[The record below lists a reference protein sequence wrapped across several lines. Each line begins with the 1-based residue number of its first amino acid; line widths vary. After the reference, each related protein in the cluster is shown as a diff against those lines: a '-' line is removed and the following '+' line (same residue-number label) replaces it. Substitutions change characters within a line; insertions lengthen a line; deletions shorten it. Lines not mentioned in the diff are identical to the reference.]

1 MKKQKEQKPT
11 SQKLSDS
18 HYQPSKAE
26 MEQEYDMP
34 HASMDSLRRAFFEP
48 SDGAGRP
55 KSA

>member
-1 MKKQKEQKPT
+1 MSKTRSEKT
-11 SQKLSDS
+11 ISQKLSDS

-26 MEQEYDMP
+26 MEQEYDMQQ
-34 HASMDSLRRAFFEP
+34 ASMDNLRRAFFEP